1 MSKSKSNLVVALIG
15 VVFISATVQQII
27 TDNDK
32 QQRRNQHFILNEKR
46 YKEYMAK
53 LRKNK

>member
-1 MSKSKSNLVVALIG
+1 MSMSKSNLVVALIG